1 MVKARARVAAKK
13 VKDKWK
19 AKEWYKVLAPEYF
32 GSTLIAETLADD
44 PEKVRGRTTEVSL
57 QELNGDFKQMHI
69 KLHFQASTVTG
80 FEAKSQFVG
89 HSLTSDY
96 IRRMTRR
103 NHSKIGLVK
112 DYTTKDGGV
121 VRVKPFAI
129 TDRRVQ
135 SSQEKAVRE
144 AMDKILTEQAAEMPF
159 SEFVREVVD
168 GKMAGKMYKAAKPI
182 YPVRRIEIYK
192 SEVKV
197 QPIVTEKAEA
207 QEVAVATGAGGA
219 TVMETA
225 PAPERAEEELTEEER
240 VEEELTEE
248 ERVE

>member
-1 MVKARARVAAKK
+1 
-13 VKDKWK
+13 
-19 AKEWYKVLAPEYF
+19 
-32 GSTLIAETLADD
+32 
-44 PEKVRGRTTEVSL
+44 VRGRTAEVSL
-57 QELNGDFKQMHI
+57 QELTGDFKQMHI
-69 KLHFQASTVTG
+69 KLHFQAASIIG

-103 NHSKIGLVK
+103 NHSKIGLVM
-112 DYTTKDGGV
+112 DFTTKDGGV

-135 SSQEKAVRE
+135 SSQEKALRE
-144 AMDKILTEQAAEMPF
+144 SMEKVLTAEAAQMPF

-168 GKMAGKMYKAAKPI
+168 GKMAGKMYKVAKPI

-197 QPIVTEKAEA
+197 QPIVTATAQA

-219 TVMETA
+219 TVLEAA
-225 PAPERAEEELTEEER
+225 PAPARAEEELTEEER
-240 VEEELTEE
+240 LEASADASARREKRGDVQAEPTEE